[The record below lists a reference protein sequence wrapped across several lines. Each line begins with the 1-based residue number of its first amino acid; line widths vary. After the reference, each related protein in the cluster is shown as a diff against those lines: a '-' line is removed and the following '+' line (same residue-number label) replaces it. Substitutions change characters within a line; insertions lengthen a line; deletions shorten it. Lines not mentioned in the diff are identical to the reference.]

1 MRPIKIIPQFKG
13 LDFLRWRKL
22 AFALSV
28 AIILAS
34 IVLLVVRGLNFG
46 IDFRGGIL
54 LEVRAPETVE
64 IGALRSQ
71 LGGLGLGE
79 TAIQEFGE
87 PQDFLIRVQRQ
98 EGDEAA
104 QIAAIETIRA
114 SLGEGYEYRRTEF
127 VGPTVGAELV
137 RAGLMAVL
145 LATGAI
151 LLYIWVRFEWQFGLG
166 AIVAIVH
173 DVVSTIGLFSLIQ
186 HEFNLATVAA
196 VLTIAG
202 YSINDTVVVYDR
214 VRENFRKYK
223 KTPLVDLLNRSLN
236 ETLTR
241 TLITS
246 ITTLLALLAL
256 YFLGGAIIRDFA
268 FALIWGVLIGTYSSI
283 FVATPLLLYLHVRRS
298 GTVGKQAAEAD
309 TDTDTGDGEAQT
321 GEGEAPA
328 GEKA

>member
-1 MRPIKIIPQFKG
+1 MKPIKIIPQFTAI
-13 LDFLRWRKL
+13 DFMRWHKL
-22 AFALSV
+22 AFAFSV
-28 AIILAS
+28 ALVVLS
-34 IVLLVVRGLNFG
+34 IVFLVVKGLNFG

-54 LEVRAPETVE
+54 LEARAPVGTE
-64 IGALRSQ
+64 IGTLRAD
-71 LGGLGLGE
+71 LGALGLGE
-79 TAIQEFGE
+79 TSIQEFGE

-104 QIAAIETIRA
+104 QIAAIDLITQT
-114 SLGEGYEYRRTEF
+114 LGEGYEYRRTEF

-145 LATGAI
+145 LATGSI

-166 AIVAIVH
+166 AVIAIVH

-223 KTPLVDLLNRSLN
+223 KAELTELLNRSLN
-236 ETLTR
+236 ETLAR
-241 TLITS
+241 TLMTS

-283 FVATPLLLYLHVRRS
+283 FIATPLLMYLHVRRT
-298 GTVGKQAAEAD
+298 GRVARQAEAMAD
-309 TDTDTGDGEAQT
+309 AES
-321 GEGEAPA
+321 PA
-328 GEKA
+328 GKEA